1 MCVVG
6 DFVVYCSYHH
16 ACADTVVGALVANSA
31 LLEPQRVAGT
41 CTRDSHRTFGNPERL
56 SRDRPIS
63 SWNETPDRSSKVDDT
78 DHGENDN
85 AQSPRGRISPASQDQ
100 EEEAGA
106 VLKNVLYGSVK
117 SSVAR
122 GLDLLSSTRR
132 ITVVV

>member
-1 MCVVG
+1 MCVVV
-6 DFVVYCSYHH
+6 DFVVYRSYHH

-63 SWNETPDRSSKVDDT
+63 SWNVTPARSTKVDDT

-85 AQSPRGRISPASQDQ
+85 AQSPRGRISPAGQDQ
-100 EEEAGA
+100 EEKVAT
-106 VLKNVLYGSVK
+106 VLKNVLY
-117 SSVAR
+117 
-122 GLDLLSSTRR
+122 
-132 ITVVV
+132 